1 MSEVK
6 QTRISLIRLKVA
18 DFASQETLC
27 FEATVLLDGIPIAQ
41 AQNEGHGG
49 MTVLHAITGA
59 EATLAA
65 AETFAKGLPPLIT
78 EHPDPRDPTRKLELA
93 MSLEFLVDL
102 LANHKH
108 ENKRVQSLFRRDFT
122 RKVLFVADNQLRYL
136 KGVNPK
142 KCTAA
147 EIRRLHAQIRSRH
160 GPETPILSELSEA
173 EALALWK
180 RLVLDQEKGS

>member
-41 AQNEGHGG
+41 AHNEGSGG
-49 MTVLHAITGA
+49 MTMLRAITGA
-59 EATLAA
+59 EAKLAM
-65 AETFAKGLPPLIT
+65 AETFAKGLPPLISKY
-78 EHPDPRDPTRKLELA
+78 PDPHDATRRLELP

-102 LANHKH
+102 LAGDEH

-136 KGVNPK
+136 KGVNRK

-147 EIRRLHAQIRSRH
+147 QIRRLHAEIRSRH
-160 GPETPILSELSEA
+160 GSETPILSELPEA
-173 EALALWK
+173 EALAFWK